1 MFKFARRQQRRRSSL
16 VWFATGI
23 GIGSGI
29 ALLATP
35 YTGKDIRYA
44 TRRGYRR
51 LAKHVGRQTEDLR
64 DRAGDLME
72 QAKDLQ
78 ESAHEMGK
86 RGSKLLRRYRA
97 A

>member
-1 MFKFARRQQRRRSSL
+1 MFEFARRQRRRKGSL
-16 VWFATGI
+16 AWFATGI

-35 YTGKDIRYA
+35 YTGEDIRYA
-44 TRRGYRR
+44 IRRGYRR

-64 DRAGDLME
+64 DRAGGLIE
-72 QAKDLQ
+72 QAKDLR
-78 ESAHEMGK
+78 ESAHDMGK